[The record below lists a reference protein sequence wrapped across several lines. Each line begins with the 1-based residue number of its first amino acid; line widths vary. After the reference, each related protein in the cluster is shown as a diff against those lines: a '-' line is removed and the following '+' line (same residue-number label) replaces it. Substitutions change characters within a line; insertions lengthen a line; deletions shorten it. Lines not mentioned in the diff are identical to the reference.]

1 MDVRTPKSNS
11 NGAQPHPW
19 IAALPTCGQHGGHI
33 QRLGVR
39 AAHVLNAVDWVLMGR
54 PIRFTQARDLLRKDS
69 ERASKIVQDSNTA
82 QVRTLRERLARSDGL
97 YAPRFTSLTEA
108 YC

>member
-1 MDVRTPKSNS
+1 MDMRTSKSNS

-39 AAHVLNAVDWVLMGR
+39 AARALNAVDWVLMGR
-54 PIRFTQARDLLRKDS
+54 LIRFTQARDLLRKNS
-69 ERASKIVQDSNTA
+69 ERAPKIVHDSNAA

-97 YAPRFTSLTEA
+97 YAPPFTLL
-108 YC
+108 